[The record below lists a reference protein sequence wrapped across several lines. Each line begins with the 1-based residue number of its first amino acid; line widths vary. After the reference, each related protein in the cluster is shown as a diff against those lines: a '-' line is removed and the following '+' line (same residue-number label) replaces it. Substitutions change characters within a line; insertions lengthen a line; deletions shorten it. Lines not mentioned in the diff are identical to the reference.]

1 MLCHFSKISSHHYHC
16 NNDAKDLR
24 QFLSRLLDS
33 CVVLKTLQHCSR
45 QARTS
50 VQPSFCKLTYFS
62 NLRPKFA
69 NSTSATAR
77 ETNYILLKDH
87 KRSYN
92 CRSTHIVH
100 AFTYIKL
107 HTRCLHYVSGGNCC
121 LQALCRHSGL
131 SQLLAVLQQ
140 SAAVSRVLQ
149 APTHIQCSH
158 PGTRHRQTVV
168 PVPACV

>member
-1 MLCHFSKISSHHYHC
+1 MSLSKISSHHYHC

-62 NLRPKFA
+62 NPNSLTRHRQRQERRITSYWRIIKGPSIVA
-69 NSTSATAR
+69 QLILSMLLLTLNST
-77 ETNYILLKDH
+77 
-87 KRSYN
+87 
-92 CRSTHIVH
+92 H
-100 AFTYIKL
+100 AAFIM
-107 HTRCLHYVSGGNCC
+107 CQEGNCC

>member
-1 MLCHFSKISSHHYHC
+1 M
-16 NNDAKDLR
+16 R

-33 CVVLKTLQHCSR
+33 CVVLKTPQRCSR

-69 NSTSATAR
+69 NSTAAPER
-77 ETNYILLKDH
+77 ETKYTLHRRNIKDPTNDTTLQLSMLLLTL
-87 KRSYN
+87 N
-92 CRSTHIVH
+92 STHD
-100 AFTYIKL
+100 AFIM
-107 HTRCLHYVSGGNCC
+107 CQEGNCC
-121 LQALCRHSGL
+121 LQGLCRHSQVSRNCWL
-131 SQLLAVLQQ
+131 CCSP
-140 SAAVSRVLQ
+140 AAVSRVLQ

-158 PGTRHRQTVV
+158 PGTRPAQTRQTVV